1 MGCLFGWPFW
11 AAFYAIGKLYKEK
24 SMSILLKNGQV
35 IDHHQLI
42 TQDILIDNGVIQ
54 DKQGQI

>member
-1 MGCLFGWPFW
+1 
-11 AAFYAIGKLYKEK
+11 
-24 SMSILLKNGQV
+24 MSILLKNGQV